1 MSLAPH
7 GAAILTRR
15 HRAGHSQGGTG
26 LSTHTG
32 ADAQREPIPARRA
45 LLTGG
50 AVGLAAIAGATLG
63 RSQPA
68 SAQTDLQ
75 QVNQILPSKDK
86 TGQTDTNAINGALQ
100 TYGFAW
106 LAEGQF
112 YIKEQ
117 VSGQPAITVPYEA
130 ALWGTGAS
138 TVLNYSGTTTC
149 IYFHDITKSDGS
161 HDMLNPTGVIRD
173 LVVDGTGATGTPT
186 NDVIIG
192 IDCGDGWGGRIDHV
206 YVDNFAN
213 TSGSL
218 GLPPTGTVTGSIG
231 WYINNQYYF
240 TEKWRF
246 TSCHARGN
254 ANNVVM
260 DSTVG
265 TSDVS
270 HGYNYFDFHF
280 HTVAGQYGLTVKS
293 GVNVYH
299 SQVFLRG
306 NNDASAAQSSAV
318 INLIGSDSTK
328 TYYSQIVQSHIN
340 WAFET
345 NGGSTGPVSINFGD
359 PGPGT
364 NQIANCYGLI
374 SMSGAYQTANAAT
387 GSFSFGG
394 VLQVSNDTTLS
405 STNAAPKGWA
415 QAAGPQ
421 SFDPGNPPGT
431 TSTTPVMMGL
441 AKTYTPQSS
450 GNVLVVI
457 TGDAATAT
465 AAGAYTIGPR
475 YAIDTGTPPGNQDPV
490 TGSRINQY
498 ADSVLTTP
506 AAGGYTA
513 FAFNGTL
520 SLTPGTE
527 YWFDLALAT
536 SSGSGEATIHNISI
550 SIAELN

>member
-1 MSLAPH
+1 MSLATH

-15 HRAGHSQGGTG
+15 PNVPVTHKEATG

-32 ADAQREPIPARRA
+32 ADPQNQPSPARRA

-75 QVNQILPSKDK
+75 QVNQITASTDT
-86 TGQTDTNAINGALQ
+86 TGETDTNNINSALA

-106 LAEGQF
+106 LTEGQF

-117 VSGQPAITVPYEA
+117 TSGQPAITVPHNG
-130 ALWGTGAS
+130 ALWGTGAN
-138 TVLNYSGTTTC
+138 TVLNYIGTSTC
-149 IYFHDITKSDGS
+149 IYFHDTTKSDGS
-161 HDMLNPTGVIRD
+161 HDQLNPTGVLRD
-173 LVVDGTGATGTPT
+173 LIVDGTGATGTPT

-213 TSGSL
+213 TAGSL
-218 GLPPTGTVTGSIG
+218 GTLTTGVVTGSIG

-246 TSCHARGN
+246 SSCHARGS

-265 TSDVS
+265 ANDVS

-280 HTVAGQYGLTVKS
+280 HTVAGQYGLIVKS

-306 NNDASAAQSSAV
+306 NNDASTSQTSAV
-318 INLIGSDSTK
+318 ISLIGSDGSGD
-328 TYYSQIVQSHIN
+328 YSQIVQSHIN

-345 NGGSTGPVSINFGD
+345 NNGSDGPVPINFGSD
-359 PGPGT
+359 S
-364 NQIANCYGLI
+364 NQILNCYGMI
-374 SMSGAYQTANAAT
+374 SISGAYQSANAST
-387 GSFSFGG
+387 GNFSFGG

-405 STNAAPKGWA
+405 STNAAPKGWV
-415 QAAGPQ
+415 QAAAPQ
-421 SFDPGNPPGT
+421 SDDPGNPTGT
-431 TSTTPVMMGL
+431 TSTTLVMMGL
-441 AKTYTPQSS
+441 DKTYTPQSS

-457 TGDAATAT
+457 TGNAGTAT
-465 AAGAYTIGPR
+465 AAEAFTVGGR
-475 YAIDTGTPPGNQDPV
+475 YGTGTAPANGQAV
-490 TGSRINQY
+490 TGSRINQF
-498 ADSVLTTP
+498 ADSVLTAP
-506 AAGGYTA
+506 VAGAYTA
-513 FAFNGTL
+513 FAFTGILN
-520 SLTPGTE
+520 LTPGTE

-536 SSGSGEATIHNISI
+536 GSSADKAAIHNISMAI
-550 SIAELN
+550 TELN